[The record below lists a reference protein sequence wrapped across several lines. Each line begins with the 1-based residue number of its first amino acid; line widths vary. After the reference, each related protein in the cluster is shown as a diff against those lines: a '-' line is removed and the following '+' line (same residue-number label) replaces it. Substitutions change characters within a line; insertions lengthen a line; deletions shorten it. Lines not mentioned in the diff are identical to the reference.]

1 MTVAE
6 NILLTGAGFTHNF
19 GGFLVERMWAEIFN
33 HPDIQRSQ
41 LIREWMLS
49 DFNYESIYDKVLYE
63 PSGRLFSG
71 RDRDAI
77 KTAVRAAYE
86 KLDASIIAFQRGH
99 GNKVIALRGLLRL
112 FAGDNNA
119 AGLFFTLNQDIF
131 IERFYDGYDK
141 PLRLPGPGVQ
151 EISLRL
157 ISSRWPQK
165 LQDEDIITLEK
176 SVDTMSIKNSLSTSE
191 FNYIKLHGSFN
202 WRSSTGSD
210 AMVIGM
216 DKESSIDRE
225 PLLKSYLEIFRE
237 ALSYPNRRL
246 IIIGYSFR
254 DKHINEVIKDAIE
267 NCGLRVIVVSAES
280 PRQFV
285 DKFLGVHGIRTQ
297 LPSEEYPFGETILS
311 EGLTG
316 YFPFELNEDTIVTL
330 AKNLFADREIKKDGF
345 I

>member
-1 MTVAE
+1 MTLAE

-19 GGFLVERMWAEIFN
+19 GGFLAERMWTEIFN

-41 LIREWMLS
+41 LIREMMLS

-63 PSGRLFSG
+63 SSGLRLSEQ
-71 RDRDAI
+71 DRDAI
-77 KTAVRAAYE
+77 KTAVHAAYE
-86 KLDASIIAFQRGH
+86 KLDTSIIDFQKAH
-99 GNKVIALRGLLRL
+99 MNKVIALRGLMRL
-112 FAGDNNA
+112 FVGDNNA

-131 IERFYDGYDK
+131 IERFYDGYNK
-141 PLRLPGPGVQ
+141 PLRLPGLSVQ
-151 EISLRL
+151 ETSLNSLR
-157 ISSRWPQK
+157 SRWPQK

-176 SVDTMSIKNSLSTSE
+176 SVDTMPIKGSLSTSE

-202 WRSSTGSD
+202 WRSSTGSE

-216 DKESSIDRE
+216 DKESSINRE

-254 DKHINEVIKDAIE
+254 DKHINEVIKDAI
-267 NCGLRVIVVSAES
+267 NNFRLKVIVVSAES

-285 DKFLGVHGIRTQ
+285 DKFFGVHGTIPR
-297 LPSEEYPFGETILS
+297 LPSKDYPFGETILS

-330 AKNLFADREIKKDGF
+330 AKTLFL
-345 I
+345 